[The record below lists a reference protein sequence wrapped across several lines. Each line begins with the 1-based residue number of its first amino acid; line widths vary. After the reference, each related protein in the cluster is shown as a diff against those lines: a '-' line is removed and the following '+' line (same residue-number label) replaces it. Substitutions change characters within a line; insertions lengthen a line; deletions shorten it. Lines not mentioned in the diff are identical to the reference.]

1 MFVFN
6 RSIWTVAAGL
16 GTALTLVI
24 VARVLDGGVSVQT
37 PPTPAAVIAVAAN
50 KPPATSSVT
59 R

>member
-24 VARVLDGGVSVQT
+24 AARVLDGGVSIQP
-37 PPTPAAVIAVAAN
+37 PPTPAAAIALAAN
-50 KPPATSSVT
+50 KPPDTTSVA

>member
-24 VARVLDGGVSVQT
+24 VARVLDRGVSVET

-50 KPPATSSVT
+50 KPPTTSSVA